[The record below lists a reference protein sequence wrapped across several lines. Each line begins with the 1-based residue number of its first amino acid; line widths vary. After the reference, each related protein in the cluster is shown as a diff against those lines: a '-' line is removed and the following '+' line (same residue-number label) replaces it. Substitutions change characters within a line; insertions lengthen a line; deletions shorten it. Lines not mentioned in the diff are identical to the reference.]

1 MGGRRERERESEND
15 NYWYVGWD
23 REDRRWTWEGPN
35 SDGSKGKVKWIFGE
49 ESQKR
54 AYKKPGRVG
63 VNEAKARYGP
73 QAFRQEKLKKKLKG
87 IDINLQIGHETRTPY
102 MCSIVPDNTEDWLE
116 NIAEPRKNGSQGIN
130 KFILIKLDLYYCQ
143 FLEIKGNNTSFCFC
157 YWHISIILGSLIA
170 GFNCICMSLWKM
182 RTDNGMSL
190 DGSGYRRRMGNTS
203 VV

>member
-1 MGGRRERERESEND
+1 MPIYFVIRTPTHKTNYEADLTNSRRETDNSKSFFFGGGKERERESEND

-73 QAFRQEKLKKKLKG
+73 QAFRQEKLKKKL

-102 MCSIVPDNTEDWLE
+102 MCSIGPDNTEDWLE
-116 NIAEPRKNGSQGIN
+116 NIKYIWAPQ
-130 KFILIKLDLYYCQ
+130 
-143 FLEIKGNNTSFCFC
+143 
-157 YWHISIILGSLIA
+157 
-170 GFNCICMSLWKM
+170 
-182 RTDNGMSL
+182 
-190 DGSGYRRRMGNTS
+190 
-203 VV
+203 